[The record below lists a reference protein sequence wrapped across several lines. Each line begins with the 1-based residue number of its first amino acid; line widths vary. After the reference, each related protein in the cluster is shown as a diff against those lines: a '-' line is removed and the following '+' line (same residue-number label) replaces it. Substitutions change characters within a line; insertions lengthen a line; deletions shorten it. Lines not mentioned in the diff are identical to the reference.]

1 MDRIESNRDAARD
14 AFMELCS
21 AVDRMMVGIYWCFIN
36 RHMFNLHRKR
46 RRRRGRWPG
55 GAWTTSRA
63 ATGTCGCG
71 GPDSGWNMWRC
82 SRRRFQL
89 TTWGRLLISA
99 QVQWA
104 GRGDEGALG
113 LWVLFRWGGWW
124 QLLHH
129 VNNAVIGTHTTQH
142 DSILRHQHW
151 LWLINCAL
159 KRETR
164 NDNTYL
170 IMTEVY
176 LERSSVP
183 IVKILLHGW
192 KDSVSVI

>member
-21 AVDRMMVGIYWCFIN
+21 AVDRMMVGLETRMVFYMLLSIN
-36 RHMFNLHRKR
+36 FNLHRKR
-46 RRRRGRWPG
+46 RRRRGRWRG
-55 GAWTTSRA
+55 GEWTTSRG
-63 ATGTCGCG
+63 ATGICGCG

-82 SRRRFQL
+82 SRRRFQQL
-89 TTWGRLLISA
+89 HEWGRLLISA

-113 LWVLFRWGGWW
+113 LRVLFRWGGWW

-129 VNNAVIGTHTTQH
+129 VNNAVTDTHTTQH

-159 KRETR
+159 KPG
-164 NDNTYL
+164 
-170 IMTEVY
+170 
-176 LERSSVP
+176 S
-183 IVKILLHGW
+183 
-192 KDSVSVI
+192 